1 MTIDVKYFA
10 SLRDRLGRAEDRSG
24 CRSASSQSLD
34 VWAALWPETPLPPNT
49 LTAVNMEYAEPNAN
63 RARWRRGG
71 LFPAGDGR
79 VGREDRAAANA
90 FRAFGGT
97 GVVIRQ
103 PWTNGCTVSTA
114 QPPSSSARCATIN
127 EGESV
132 RGMTLEHY
140 PGMTERHLQRIVEA
154 AFAEW
159 PLLDAL
165 VIHRVGDLQ
174 PNDPIVLVAVW
185 SAHRAAAFAACR
197 FIMEELKSKAP
208 FWKRE
213 DIAGGARWVEHNT
226 PG

>member
-1 MTIDVKYFA
+1 MKIE
-10 SLRDRLGRAEDRSG
+10 LRQTPFEPLVELGRY
-24 CRSASSQSLD
+24 Q
-34 VWAALWPETPLPPNT
+34 
-49 LTAVNMEYAEPNAN
+49 TAVDERLHGQYGATAI
-63 RARWRRGG
+63 
-71 LFPAGDGR
+71 FI
-79 VGREDRAAANA
+79 
-90 FRAFGGT
+90 GT
-97 GVVIRQ
+97 MRD
-103 PWTNGCTVSTA
+103 
-114 QPPSSSARCATIN
+114 IN

-140 PGMTERHLQRIVEA
+140 PGMTEQYLQRIIEQA
-154 AFAEW
+154 CADW

-185 SAHRAAAFAACR
+185 SAHRGAAFAACR

-213 DIAGGARWVEHNT
+213 DMGAGSRWVEHNT